1 MRRQRNTRPG
11 LRDRQGWL
19 PPVARLGGD
28 MGWQRIR
35 PTLCGIGW
43 PILLIDPLILGM
55 TGAEAGGEILGD
67 RDPRL
72 PFPQMTGIVAEVP
85 TPYGIRLIDQQQ
97 RLVLAERA
105 FRTPHDSTWIQAWR
119 DRQGVLVAI
128 GDTYRVG
135 LSWAALFDCYV
146 GIAGPTLKPRNGP
159 RRSAATASAV
169 A

>member
-1 MRRQRNTRPG
+1 MWRQSNTQTG
-11 LRDRQGWL
+11 LRYRQGWL
-19 PPVARLGGD
+19 PPLARLGGD
-28 MGWQRIR
+28 MGWRRIQ

-55 TGAEAGGEILGD
+55 AGADAGGEILGD

-72 PFPQMTGIVAEVP
+72 PLPQLTGIVAEVP
-85 TPYGIRLIDQQQ
+85 TPYGIRLIDDAQ

-105 FRTPHDSTWIQAWR
+105 FRTPHETAWIQAWR

-135 LSWAALFDCYV
+135 LSWAALFDCHV
-146 GIAGPTLKPRNGP
+146 GVARPASVPQHRTK
-159 RRSAATASAV
+159 RRSATTPAAA
-169 A
+169 